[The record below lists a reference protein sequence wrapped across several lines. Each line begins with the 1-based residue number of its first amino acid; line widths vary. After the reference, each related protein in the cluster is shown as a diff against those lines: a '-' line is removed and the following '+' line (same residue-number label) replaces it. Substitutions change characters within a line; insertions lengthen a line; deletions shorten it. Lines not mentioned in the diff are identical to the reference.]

1 MLSYLFILLTCAII
15 NIWGQKVQ
23 TSVFYEAF
31 FPITWIKPRAGITK
45 YNKYMRSLATC
56 DITMPRTVWMVCLC
70 KNYHFQNEANCQTF
84 LVKRNSVCMRIKK
97 NHPYVNGFVLSLA
110 LKQRL
115 VGTWKWPTCQVH
127 SAKWHCCPKG
137 PLVLHTK
144 TTPLISQIRGH
155 IGFVSVALA
164 PNETLPSTYIVIMY
178 CVIHSKYSSIFYPCL
193 IIILH
198 NQHSSSAVL
207 AMQSWRKW

>member
-45 YNKYMRSLATC
+45 YKKYMRSHATC

-137 PLVLHTK
+137 PLVLRTK
-144 TTPLISQIRGH
+144 TTPLISQIKGPYW
-155 IGFVSVALA
+155 FC
-164 PNETLPSTYIVIMY
+164 E
-178 CVIHSKYSSIFYPCL
+178 C
-193 IIILH
+193 
-198 NQHSSSAVL
+198 SSSSQWNTPIHIHCNNVL
-207 AMQSWRKW
+207 CYSFKILFFITSTVAQLFWQCRAGENGRVKKKM